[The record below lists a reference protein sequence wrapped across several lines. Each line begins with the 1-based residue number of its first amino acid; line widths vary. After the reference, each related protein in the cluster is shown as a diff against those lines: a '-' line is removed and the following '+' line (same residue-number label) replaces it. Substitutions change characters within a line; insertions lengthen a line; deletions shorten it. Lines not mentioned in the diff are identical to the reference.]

1 MSKMTER
8 GDGVGTV
15 ASASQSDSASRS
27 HWEER
32 LAVARVQRE
41 KVLTAQGK
49 PLKKPQVAR
58 PYFMDNDPAARLDS
72 LVAPPKSPP
81 ADLGA
86 MGQRRAY
93 LTEHAAEKSQIPQS
107 ASGQTVTT
115 VAFGVGRGAISVQMV
130 AVIAFACFFGLGF
143 GMVLSF
149 GAVVS
154 MGWISV
160 NDMSREAVAYGPAT
174 RVKAPEVSAVILR
187 ELTPIENAD
196 AKAYLRFT
204 PEEPVIAD
212 MRVAPG
218 LPSAEAADFA
228 VQAVNSSA
236 PRLDAIGVDEAPSTG
251 NAFQPYDI
259 FVSFDRKPAELA
271 AIPRLQAVPDQA
283 GDTLPMLPET
293 SLVKVASFV
302 ASPTPPPVE
311 NSDQILGSANDVMP
325 ERMAMPALFQGTPD
339 AMPEDVQRQPT
350 RLVVFDDAIQGF
362 VYRGPSDIDV
372 FVKASIID
380 TPPAKAISVRAPVIG
395 RQAFDLPEIGPPPD
409 AKPTLAA
416 KLGLSTEAAR
426 QVELVTFA
434 PTNVSDERIAANAEL
449 LSSTGFP
456 VTDVN
461 RVNFTVSQ
469 NHVRYYSAGDE
480 KVARAIA
487 AEIGGPARD
496 FTSLRNAPPPGRVE
510 IWLQGSP
517 TAVSSTTTAPTRT
530 ATAAK
535 RRAAA
540 KAQLER
546 SLVNSL
552 RRGDHL
558 KGLSQ

>member
-1 MSKMTER
+1 
-8 GDGVGTV
+8 
-15 ASASQSDSASRS
+15 
-27 HWEER
+27 
-32 LAVARVQRE
+32 
-41 KVLTAQGK
+41 
-49 PLKKPQVAR
+49 
-58 PYFMDNDPAARLDS
+58 
-72 LVAPPKSPP
+72 
-81 ADLGA
+81 

-93 LTEHAAEKSQIPQS
+93 LTEHPVEKSQIPQS
-107 ASGQTVTT
+107 PSVQTETT
-115 VAFGVGRGAISVQMV
+115 VASGVGRGAISVPMV
-130 AVIAFACFFGLGF
+130 VVIAFSCFFGLGF

-160 NDMSREAVAYGPAT
+160 NDMSREAVAYGPAA
-174 RVKAPEVSAVILR
+174 RAKAPEVSTVVLS
-187 ELTPIENAD
+187 ELKPIENAD
-196 AKAYLRFT
+196 AKAYLSFN
-204 PEEPVIAD
+204 PEEPANPD
-212 MRVAPG
+212 MRIAPE
-218 LPSAEAADFA
+218 LPYTEAADLA
-228 VQAVNSSA
+228 VQAVNSPP
-236 PRLDAIGVDEAPSTG
+236 PRLDAIGVDGAQSTG
-251 NAFQPYDI
+251 NTFQPYDI
-259 FVSFDRKPAELA
+259 FVSFDHNPAELA

-283 GDTLPMLPET
+283 GDTLPTLPQT

-311 NSDQILGSANDVMP
+311 NSAQILGPANDVMP
-325 ERMAMPALFQGTPD
+325 ERMAMPALFKGKPD
-339 AMPEDVQRQPT
+339 AMPEDVQLQPEQ
-350 RLVVFDDAIQGF
+350 LVVFDDVIRGF
-362 VYRGPSDIDV
+362 IYRGPSDIDV
-372 FVKASIID
+372 FVKASVID
-380 TPPAKAISVRAPVIG
+380 TPPAKARSVRAPVIG

-409 AKPTLAA
+409 GKPTLAA

-434 PTNVSDERIAANAEL
+434 PTSVSDERISGNAEL

-456 VTDVN
+456 VADVN

-469 NHVRYYSAGDE
+469 NHVRYYSPGDE

-496 FTSLRNAPPPGRVE
+496 FTNLRNAPPPGRVE

-517 TAVSSTTTAPTRT
+517 TAVRSTTTAPTRT
-530 ATAAK
+530 VTAAE